1 MPIYVPLAGGI
12 TPVSATFIARRTQF
26 TVEAQLNERLILAHI
41 ADWGGLNELLLPGAQ
56 LLLASR
62 QATRRKTAF
71 QVTAI
76 AVGDAFVSLDP
87 DLPNQLVMAALVD
100 GVLPQFARCS
110 RIQPE
115 AQVGN
120 HRFDFRLGEG
130 LATCLVEVE
139 SAVQVGTGMRLF
151 PDVPTGHGQQQIA
164 LLTTLARNG
173 QRTALIFVVQGSSG
187 KAFAPANQGD
197 PGFGPTLRRAI
208 AAGVEIYAYRCPVTS
223 EGISLGELLPIFGAA
238 HDS

>member
-12 TPVSATFIARRTQF
+12 PPVSANFIVRRTQF
-26 TVEAQLNERLILAHI
+26 TVEARLNERLILAHI
-41 ADWGGLNELLLPGAQ
+41 ADWGGLDELLLPGAQ

-62 QATRRKTAF
+62 QATRRKTAL

-76 AVGDAFVSLDP
+76 AVGDALVSLDP
-87 DLPNQLVMAALVD
+87 GLPNQLIAAALAD
-100 GVLPQFARCS
+100 GLLPQFARCS

-120 HRFDFRLGEG
+120 YRFDFRLGEG

-139 SAVQVGTGMRLF
+139 STVQIGTGVRLF
-151 PDVPTGHGQQQIA
+151 PDVPTGHGQQQVA

-187 KAFAPANQGD
+187 KAFAPGNQGD
-197 PGFGPTLRRAI
+197 LGFGRALRRAI
-208 AAGVEIYAYRCPVTS
+208 ATGVEVYAYRCPVTP
-223 EGISLGELLPIFGAA
+223 EGISLGEPLPIFGAA
-238 HDS
+238 HDL

>member
-1 MPIYVPLAGGI
+1 MPVHVPLVGGI
-12 TPVSATFIARRTQF
+12 PPVSANFIVRRTQF
-26 TVEAQLNERLILAHI
+26 TVEARLNERLILAYI
-41 ADWGGLNELLLPGAQ
+41 ADRGGLDELLLPGAQ
-56 LLLASR
+56 LLLTSR
-62 QATRRKTAF
+62 QANRRKTTF

-76 AVGDAFVSLDP
+76 AIGDAFVSLEP
-87 DLPNQLVMAALVD
+87 ELSKQLIAVALAD

-110 RIQPE
+110 RIQPA

-139 SAVQVGTGMRLF
+139 STVQLGTGVRLF

-173 QRTALIFVVQGSSG
+173 QRAAIIFVVQGSSN
-187 KAFAPANQGD
+187 KAFAPGTHGD
-197 PGFGPTLRRAI
+197 LGFGRALRRAI
-208 AAGVEIYAYRCPVTS
+208 AAGVEVYAYRCPVTP
-223 EGISLGELLPIFGAA
+223 EGISLGEPLPITGAPYN
-238 HDS
+238 